1 MSSQK
6 TGFAGSMKTDPA
18 DGLCLLLEALQ
29 FRDFALTMLIPCL
42 TGHVLDA

>member
-1 MSSQK
+1 MLRVKAEPQ
-6 TGFAGSMKTDPA
+6 

-29 FRDFALTMLIPCL
+29 FRDFALTMLTPCL